1 MAKPT
6 RILLNSILVAVA
18 VSAASGRAAAQ
29 AANPASE
36 LRQMQQTLLEALLA
50 GRREEYAALLAPEWR
65 VTYVDGTV
73 RTKQEVLDEV
83 FGGPEPFLRAGKVD
97 HVDVRF
103 LGPDLA
109 LVTGRTEATPQTR
122 ATVRLR
128 FADVAVKRDG
138 RWMITASFA
147 TFNGK

>member
-1 MAKPT
+1 MA
-6 RILLNSILVAVA
+6 RILLNSILVALAVVA
-18 VSAASGRAAAQ
+18 APGRAEAQ

-36 LRQMQQTLLEALLA
+36 LRQMQQRLLDALLA
-50 GRREEYAALLAPEWR
+50 GRRDEYAAMLAPEWR

-73 RTKQEVLDEV
+73 RVKQEVVDEV
-83 FGGPEPFLRAGKVD
+83 FGGPEPLLRAGKVD
-97 HVDVRF
+97 QLDVRV

-109 LVTGRTEATPQTR
+109 VVTGRTEATPQTG

-128 FADVAVKRDG
+128 FADIAVKREG

-147 TFNGK
+147 TFKN

>member
-73 RTKQEVLDEV
+73 RMKQEVLDEV
-83 FGGPEPFLRAGKVD
+83 FGGPEPLLRAGKVD

-109 LVTGRTEATPQTR
+109 LVTGRTEATPQTG